1 MDPVSLPWRTGGVRR
16 FVQLGDNPSDS
27 DRFVGLMDSPE
38 LAAEAVDAQNA
49 MLAVYPQVDG
59 SRP

>member
-1 MDPVSLPWRTGGVRR
+1 MDPVSPPWRTGGVRR
-16 FVQLGDNPSDS
+16 FVQLGDKPSDS
-27 DRFVGLMDSPE
+27 DRLVGLMDSPE
-38 LAAEAVDAQNA
+38 LAAEAVDGHNA

>member
-1 MDPVSLPWRTGGVRR
+1 
-16 FVQLGDNPSDS
+16 
-27 DRFVGLMDSPE
+27 MDSPE
-38 LAAEAVDAQNA
+38 LAAEAVDAHNA